1 MEYTIAL
8 AVEDYIPV
16 ILSSAGLLLLAQMIN
31 RLHKQA
37 GVMAYA
43 GFLLITLGGV
53 FKASWKFTIA
63 LTGRD
68 IVWMDNSLFV
78 LLGPGF
84 ALMAWALW
92 SAQRTLKNEPVPNL
106 VWLRPLAVIAIF
118 GTGAISSYFVQGG
131 RTWVLIMLGLT
142 TFSNLAVGILL
153 IRQARQNGLNIA
165 AALFLFNL
173 IAVFTL
179 SGMARIEPQTIPL
192 QWSEQIINTFS
203 QGAFFYASW
212 CLFKQVEA
220 QQMTIPSAQ
229 TVSGPA
235 RVPQP

>member
-16 ILSSAGLLLLAQMIN
+16 ILSSAGLLLLAQMVG

-37 GVMAYA
+37 GMMAYA

-63 LTGRD
+63 LTGKD

-84 ALMAWALW
+84 ALMAWGLW
-92 SAQRTLKNEPVPNL
+92 SAQQTLKNEPVPHL
-106 VWLRPLAVIAIF
+106 VWLRPLAVIALF
-118 GTGAISSYFVQGG
+118 GTGAVSSYLVQGG
-131 RTWVLIMLGLT
+131 RTWVFILLGLT

-153 IRQARQNGLNIA
+153 IRQARQNGLKTA

-173 IAVFTL
+173 VAVFTL
-179 SGMARIEPQTIPL
+179 SGLARIEPQTIPL

-212 CLFKQVEA
+212 CLFKLVEA
-220 QQMTIPSAQ
+220 QQMTASLAQ
-229 TVSGPA
+229 ATGSPVG
-235 RVPQP
+235 VPQS